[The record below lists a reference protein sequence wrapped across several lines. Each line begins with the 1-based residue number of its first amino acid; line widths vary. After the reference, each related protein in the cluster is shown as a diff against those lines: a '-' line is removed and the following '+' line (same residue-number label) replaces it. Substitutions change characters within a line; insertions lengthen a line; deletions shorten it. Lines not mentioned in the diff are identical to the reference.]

1 MNHNEESIQKKL
13 SKSYFLLVAI
23 LLLVTGAFVLPAQ
36 LKELNDSLEDKIS
49 WTGYILSENTE
60 IIEGMKKGEFSADL
74 QEMLRELTNSSDE
87 IDYIVF
93 ADTDSVRIFHPEQA
107 SIGQKF
113 AGGDEAEILSDPTPY
128 ITTKKGAHDVQ
139 KRSFHQLQD
148 SDGTVLGFVMVSA
161 SLSTVRSTQ
170 YKLIAKFLLI
180 FLGLTVLGMLFATYT
195 ARRIRRSLLGYEPA
209 AIAKLFLQR
218 EEILEKID
226 EGILAYDLSFEK
238 IYSNSAADALL
249 GKTYDLASDAR
260 VYGLCQKCLEGNQ
273 SCSSIPHEYDGKTLL
288 LSIMPLFN
296 EEKRIGF
303 LLMLRDRTEML
314 ELADQLT
321 SSTHIVEALRAS
333 THEFLNKLHIISGM
347 LQMENYEQAIAF
359 VDGLSN
365 ETRNSYQAVIQQIHN
380 KTIAALLLGKQ
391 SHAKELDIDFSIQKD
406 CYLDAHND
414 FLSTQELVT
423 IIGNLIENAF
433 HAVEN
438 MEGIRQVQ
446 FFIRQTDDG
455 LTIISDD
462 TGCGMTES
470 QITELLAGNFT
481 TRGEGHGVGFRLI
494 QEIINKHEGYLSIDL
509 EPDVG
514 SSFTISIQKKRNGG
528 KKHD

>member
-260 VYGLCQKCLEGNQ
+260 VYGLCQKCLEGN
-273 SCSSIPHEYDGKTLL
+273 PE
-288 LSIMPLFN
+288 LFLHPS
-296 EEKRIGF
+296 RI
-303 LLMLRDRTEML
+303 RWKNT
-314 ELADQLT
+314 
-321 SSTHIVEALRAS
+321 
-333 THEFLNKLHIISGM
+333 
-347 LQMENYEQAIAF
+347 AF
-359 VDGLSN
+359 K
-365 ETRNSYQAVIQQIHN
+365 H
-380 KTIAALLLGKQ
+380 
-391 SHAKELDIDFSIQKD
+391 HATF
-406 CYLDAHND
+406 
-414 FLSTQELVT
+414 
-423 IIGNLIENAF
+423 
-433 HAVEN
+433 
-438 MEGIRQVQ
+438 
-446 FFIRQTDDG
+446 
-455 LTIISDD
+455 
-462 TGCGMTES
+462 
-470 QITELLAGNFT
+470 
-481 TRGEGHGVGFRLI
+481 
-494 QEIINKHEGYLSIDL
+494 
-509 EPDVG
+509 
-514 SSFTISIQKKRNGG
+514 
-528 KKHD
+528 

>member
-1 MNHNEESIQKKL
+1 
-13 SKSYFLLVAI
+13 
-23 LLLVTGAFVLPAQ
+23 
-36 LKELNDSLEDKIS
+36 
-49 WTGYILSENTE
+49 
-60 IIEGMKKGEFSADL
+60 
-74 QEMLRELTNSSDE
+74 
-87 IDYIVF
+87 
-93 ADTDSVRIFHPEQA
+93 
-107 SIGQKF
+107 
-113 AGGDEAEILSDPTPY
+113 
-128 ITTKKGAHDVQ
+128 
-139 KRSFHQLQD
+139 
-148 SDGTVLGFVMVSA
+148 MVSA
-161 SLSTVRSTQ
+161 SLSTVRNAQ

-180 FLGLTVLGMLFATYT
+180 FLGLMILGILFASYT

-209 AIAKLFLQR
+209 AIVKLFLQR

-238 IYSNSAADALL
+238 IYSNSAADSLL
-249 GKTYDLASDAR
+249 GKDYHLTSDSKI
-260 VYGLCQKCLEGNQ
+260 YSLCQKCMEENQ
-273 SCSSIPHEYDGKTLL
+273 TCTSIPHEYDGKTLL

-296 EEKRIGF
+296 NEKCIGF

-321 SSTHIVEALRAS
+321 GSTHIVEALRAS

-347 LQMENYEQAIAF
+347 LQMENYEQAITF
-359 VDGLSN
+359 IDGLSN
-365 ETRNSYQAVIQQIHN
+365 ETRNSYQTVIQQIHN

-391 SHAKELDIDFSIQKD
+391 SHAKELNIDFSIQKD

-438 MEGIRQVQ
+438 MDGIRQVQ
-446 FFIRQTDDG
+446 LFIRQTDDG

-462 TGCGMTES
+462 TGCGMTET
-470 QITELLAGNFT
+470 QISELLAGNFT

-494 QEIINKHEGYLSIDL
+494 QEIINKHEGYLSIDS
-509 EPDVG
+509 EPDIG

-528 KKHD
+528 KQHD

>member
-23 LLLVTGAFVLPAQ
+23 LLLVTGAFILPAQ
-36 LKELNDSLEDKIS
+36 LNELNVSLEDKIS
-49 WTGYILSENTE
+49 WTGYILSENSE
-60 IIEGMKKGEFSADL
+60 VIEGMKEKNFSDSL
-74 QEMLRELTNSSDE
+74 QKKLLDMTQASDE
-87 IDYIVF
+87 VDYIVF
-93 ADTDSVRIFHPEQA
+93 ADTDSVRIFHPEQDE
-107 SIGQKF
+107 IGQKF
-113 AGGDEAEILSDPTPY
+113 AGGDETEILKDPAPY
-128 ITTKKGAHDVQ
+128 VTTKQGAHDIQ
-139 KRSFHQLQD
+139 KRAFHQIQD
-148 SDGTVLGFVMVSA
+148 TDGTVLGFVMVSA
-161 SLSTVRSTQ
+161 SLSTVRSAQ
-170 YKLIAKFLLI
+170 YRLIAKFLLI

-209 AIAKLFLQR
+209 TIAKMFLQR

-226 EGILAYDLSFEK
+226 EGILAYDLSFDK
-238 IYSNSAADALL
+238 IYSNSAADSLL
-249 GKTYDLASDAR
+249 GKNYSISSDAR
-260 VYGLCQKCLEGNQ
+260 IYGLCRKCLQENQ
-273 SCSSIPHEYDGKTLL
+273 TCSAIPHEYNGKTLL

-296 EEKRIGF
+296 EEKCIGF
-303 LLMLRDRTEML
+303 LLILRDRTEML

-321 SSTHIVEALRAS
+321 GSTHIVEALRAS

-347 LQMENYEQAIAF
+347 LQMQNYEQAISF
-359 VDGLSN
+359 IDGLSN
-365 ETRNSYQAVIQQIHN
+365 ETRNSYQTVIQQIHN

-438 MEGIRQVQ
+438 TEGIRQVQ
-446 FFIRQTDDG
+446 IFIQQTDDG

-470 QITELLAGNFT
+470 QITELLNGNFT

-494 QEIINKHEGYLSIDL
+494 QEIINKHNGYLSIDS
-509 EPDVG
+509 EPDIG
-514 SSFTISIQKKRNGG
+514 SSFTISIQQKRNGG
-528 KKHD
+528 EAV